1 MIRYKEQGG
10 SLNKL
15 HPRRPLSRQ
24 QFPACSRLP
33 CLPGIGSVFPKQRS
47 SHRVQPG
54 RARLGVCWQLHR
66 REAQDW
72 ENYRYPC
79 LTNNCRLQTAR
90 GVCGARTCCPT
101 VSQRTRPTS
110 LAPCWGSRED
120 GERRVKRKQRH
131 RQLFREKAEITASAP
146 TAFPQTNAS
155 PRQAKQNQ
163 KSRPPVHFCSRKVSF
178 STCSLKSLT

>member
-15 HPRRPLSRQ
+15 HPRRPIPRQ

-54 RARLGVCWQLHR
+54 RTRLGVRWQLHR
-66 REAQDW
+66 RKAQDW

-79 LTNNCRLQTAR
+79 LVTNNCRLQTAR
-90 GVCGARTCCPT
+90 GVGHA
-101 VSQRTRPTS
+101 
-110 LAPCWGSRED
+110 
-120 GERRVKRKQRH
+120 H
-131 RQLFREKAEITASAP
+131 
-146 TAFPQTNAS
+146 AFPQSHREHAPPPWRCVGVHGRTGSTAIGS
-155 PRQAKQNQ
+155 CSERRR
-163 KSRPPVHFCSRKVSF
+163 KSQPPLPLP
-178 STCSLKSLT
+178 SLKQMPRSIRPNRIRNVDLLSTFVAGKFLFQPVV